1 MARQLCALR
10 QRDATVI
17 EVTSKKIRKKALF
30 TDGVLWLITILAGIM
45 FLLPKAV
52 SLIQTR
58 EKEKIEARQ
67 AELAERKLKDTQ
79 TRLEYLGSDPD
90 ALKKISEQRALSERT
105 QNNE

>member
-1 MARQLCALR
+1 MARQLCALW

-17 EVTSKKIRKKALF
+17 EVTLKKIRKKALF

-58 EKEKIEARQ
+58 EKEKIEALQ
-67 AELAERKLKDTQ
+67 AESAERELKESQ
-79 TRLEYLGSDPD
+79 IKVEYLGSDPD

>member
-1 MARQLCALR
+1 MARQLCALW

-17 EVTSKKIRKKALF
+17 EVTSKKIRRKALF

-58 EKEKIEARQ
+58 EKEKIEALQ
-67 AELAERKLKDTQ
+67 AEAAEQSLKESQ
-79 TRLEYLGSDPD
+79 IRVEYLGSDPD
-90 ALKKISEQRALSERT
+90 ALKKIDEQRALSERK
-105 QNNE
+105 

>member
-1 MARQLCALR
+1 M
-10 QRDATVI
+10 
-17 EVTSKKIRKKALF
+17 F

-58 EKEKIEARQ
+58 EKEKIEALQ
-67 AELAERKLKDTQ
+67 AELAERELKESQ
-79 TRLEYLGSDPD
+79 IKVEYLGSDPD
-90 ALKKISEQRALSERT
+90 ALKKISEQRELSERK

>member
-1 MARQLCALR
+1 MARQLCALW

-17 EVTSKKIRKKALF
+17 EVTSKKIRRKALF

-52 SLIQTR
+52 SLIQVR
-58 EKEKIEARQ
+58 EQEKIEARQ
-67 AELAERKLKDTQ
+67 AELAEQDLKDTQ
-79 TRLEYLGSDPD
+79 ARLEYLGSDPD
-90 ALKKISEQRALSERT
+90 ALKKINEQRALSERT

>member
-1 MARQLCALR
+1 MARQLCALW
-10 QRDATVI
+10 QRDATLI
-17 EVTSKKIRKKALF
+17 EVTSKKIRRKALF

-52 SLIQTR
+52 SLIQVR
-58 EKEKIEARQ
+58 EQEKIEGRQ
-67 AELAERKLKDTQ
+67 AELAEQYLKDTQ

-90 ALKKISEQRALSERT
+90 ALKKINEQRALSERT